1 MSHQTYMFP
10 CVTDENTAAVAHQ
23 GTRMNRPLAIG
34 SASGAFSSLLLTA
47 ARQWLLFQDPEPGIE
62 PLLSC
67 IPCPDFNLE
76 EVPLPWIFA
85 LVGFICGL
93 LFGPLLDL
101 CWLAKAKW
109 RRFILRRLQTL
120 ASEQASAKVPAY
132 RVLA

>member
-1 MSHQTYMFP
+1 MFP
-10 CVTDENTAAVAHQ
+10 CVTDENTAAAILAQAVAHQ